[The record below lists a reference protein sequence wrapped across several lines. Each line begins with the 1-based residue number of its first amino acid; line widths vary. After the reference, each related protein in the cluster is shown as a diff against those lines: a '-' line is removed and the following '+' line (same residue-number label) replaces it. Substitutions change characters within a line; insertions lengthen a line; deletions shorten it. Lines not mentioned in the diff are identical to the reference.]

1 MGGGRLLSQVAVRRG
16 ARGGGNLCPEQM
28 LLMRDDGAGW
38 GQSTGWHAPPSRW
51 DVCDVLRALL
61 AAPGQGRGRRTDGW
75 MIESP
80 SVYGDLGGL
89 RKRGNLINDLISR
102 NL

>member
-28 LLMRDDGAGW
+28 LLLMRDDGAGW
-38 GQSTGWHAPPSRW
+38 GQSTGSHAPPSRW
-51 DVCDVLRALL
+51 DACDVLRALL
-61 AAPGQGRGRRTDGW
+61 AAPGQGRGWRTDGW

-89 RKRGNLINDLISR
+89 
-102 NL
+102 